1 MSNKN
6 MYYFKYLKVLFH
18 LEKALSIFYK
28 NLINYT

>member
-1 MSNKN
+1 MPDKN
-6 MYYFKYLKVLFH
+6 MYYFKHLKVLFY